1 MVESLGEAFD
11 AGGRLKVRCAHHRDG
26 LKSVKP
32 CIGLAELSLQIMMWT
47 HGRRC
52 PLTLSPGASPLP
64 EMRLDLGHAHVD
76 LRQG

>member
-11 AGGRLKVRCAHHRDG
+11 AGGRLKVRCAHHRGG

-47 HGRRC
+47 IH
-52 PLTLSPGASPLP
+52 PYALSQFAKRLKCGGCAALWPKAELVISP
-64 EMRLDLGHAHVD
+64 
-76 LRQG
+76 